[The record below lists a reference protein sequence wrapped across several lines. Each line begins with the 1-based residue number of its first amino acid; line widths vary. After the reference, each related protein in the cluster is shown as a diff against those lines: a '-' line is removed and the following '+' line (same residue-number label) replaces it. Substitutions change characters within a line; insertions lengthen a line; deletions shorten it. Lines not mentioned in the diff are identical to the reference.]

1 MVPYITPRTE
11 SPLFSPTE
19 IAKNE
24 GSLNATGI
32 QGDYEHGANCLRC
45 LESLLLRYF
54 GSEVLRV

>member
-1 MVPYITPRTE
+1 MVPCITPRTE
-11 SPLFSPTE
+11 SLLFSPTE

-32 QGDYEHGANCLRC
+32 QGVYEHGTNCLHY

-54 GSEVLRV
+54 GSEVLRI